1 MLAVADGLDNTFAG
15 LKKKKKKQV
24 SFGCGNYLIRIG
36 CIYCKKICGGWYNI
50 VLASVGG
57 GCIK

>member
-24 SFGCGNYLIRIG
+24 SFGCGNYLILFSISLELDAF
-36 CIYCKKICGGWYNI
+36 I
-50 VLASVGG
+50 VRKFVEDGIIL
-57 GCIK
+57 CLLL